1 MILSGAEFDGK
12 RLAAPSRLMQ
22 KLFA

>member
-1 MILSGAEFDGK
+1 MILSGAEIDGK